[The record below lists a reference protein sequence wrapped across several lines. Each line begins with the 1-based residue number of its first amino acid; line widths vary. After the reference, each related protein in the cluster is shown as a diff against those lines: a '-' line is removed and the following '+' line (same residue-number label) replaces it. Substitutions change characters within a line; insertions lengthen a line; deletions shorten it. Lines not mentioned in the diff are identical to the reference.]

1 MLIPKDIYIGT
12 YNVVNPMVL
21 KKTKEIS
28 TKPSFN
34 VYNLRE
40 VIVYKVDRDRL
51 LHEEIKEQERAD
63 TQNIQNNN

>member
-1 MLIPKDIYIGT
+1 
-12 YNVVNPMVL
+12 MVL

>member
-1 MLIPKDIYIGT
+1 
-12 YNVVNPMVL
+12 MVL

-40 VIVYKVDRDRL
+40 VIVYKVDQNRL
-51 LHEEIKEQERAD
+51 LYEDIKVQEKNEEVQSL
-63 TQNIQNNN
+63 QNNNE